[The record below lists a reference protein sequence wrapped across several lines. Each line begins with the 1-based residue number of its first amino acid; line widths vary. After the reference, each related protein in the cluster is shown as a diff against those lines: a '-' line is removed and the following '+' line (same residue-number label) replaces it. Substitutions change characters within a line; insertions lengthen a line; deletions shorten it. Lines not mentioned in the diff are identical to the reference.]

1 MSKYPDTIAPGR
13 IDIVIF
19 PSGGK
24 EVIGRQSSY
33 PSTPESAYLGEVQKF
48 ASSKH
53 GLEKPEKFTGY
64 YTVKDDVVSMTWTP
78 YAGEIPQEETTE
90 ASDEEGQAE

>member
-19 PSGGK
+19 PSGGR

-33 PSTPESAYLGEVQKF
+33 PSTPESAYLGEIQKF
-48 ASSKH
+48 VSSKQR
-53 GLEKPEKFTGY
+53 LEKPEKFTGY
-64 YTVKDDVVSMTWTP
+64 YTVKDDVVSMTWAP
-78 YAGEIPQEETTE
+78 YAGEIEQKSEEDETE
-90 ASDEEGQAE
+90 